1 MSHQYS
7 LRILIH
13 LFKIIMMNK
22 KEREIQLADMHDDGI
37 RFSETVKAQIKERE
51 ERLKKIEEELAK
63 KSND

>member
-1 MSHQYS
+1 M
-7 LRILIH
+7 
-13 LFKIIMMNK
+13 MMNK

-37 RFSETVKAQIKERE
+37 RFSETVKAQLKERE